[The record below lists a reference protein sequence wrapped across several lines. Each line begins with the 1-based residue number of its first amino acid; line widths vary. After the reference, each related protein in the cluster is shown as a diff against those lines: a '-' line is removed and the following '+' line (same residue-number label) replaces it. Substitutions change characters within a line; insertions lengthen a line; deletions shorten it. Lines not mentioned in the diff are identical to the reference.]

1 MTRKNAEQLLAATFG
16 FNHFHEEQ
24 WKTIQHVLKGER
36 VLLIE
41 RTGFGKSLCYQF
53 PATVLSGIT
62 IIFSPL
68 IALMRDQVKK
78 LNALNIPARC
88 LNSEQT
94 ELENNRILDD
104 AVNGKVKILYIAPER
119 LENLAWIKAVNR
131 MQLSMVV
138 IDEAHCISVWGHD
151 FRPAFRR
158 IVELV
163 SRLPAH
169 VPVLATTA
177 TATPVVER
185 DIVRQMSGEVRV
197 IRGKLMRDNL
207 QLYVQY
213 MSCQDDK
220 LTWLAHHLPKLEGNG
235 IIYTGTRKEVA
246 RVTEWLKKN
255 EIPCIGYH
263 AGLSTE
269 ERKRIEQ
276 GMMDNR
282 WKCIVSTNALGMGID
297 KPDIRFIIHTQMPQ
311 SPIHYYQEIGRA
323 GRDGSSGKVVLLYH
337 PDDIKLP
344 KLFVNFS
351 KPAITTYKK
360 LIKLVSEDA
369 LTETQLSVKMNVP
382 DSAIRSIKTDLLEQ
396 GILRERMRA
405 GKKVISFIPSSPEPD
420 YQMIDTLRT
429 VRMAE
434 LDQMVGYAETKES
447 RMKFLCRYLGDLNEN
462 DFSNCDNSGIHP
474 LPVVEDLLID
484 QKLRQFNGEL
494 VVQEDEEEYTIG

>member
-1 MTRKNAEQLLAATFG
+1 MTRKNAETVLQEKFG
-16 FNHFHEEQ
+16 FSSFHDEQ
-24 WKTIQHVLKGER
+24 WKTIQHVLNGER

-53 PATVLSGIT
+53 PASILPGIT

-94 ELENNRILDD
+94 ELENNRILDE
-104 AVNGKVKILYIAPER
+104 AMRGKIKILYIAPER
-119 LENLAWIKAVNR
+119 LENLSWIKSVNH

-138 IDEAHCISVWGHD
+138 VDEAHCISVWGHD

-163 SRLPAH
+163 SRLPSH

-177 TATPVVER
+177 TATPVVEQ
-185 DIVRQMSGEVRV
+185 DIARQMSGDVRV

-207 QLYVQY
+207 QLYVQS
-213 MSCQDDK
+213 MGCQDDK
-220 LTWLAHHLPKLEGNG
+220 LAWLAHHLPSFEGSG
-235 IIYTGTRKEVA
+235 IIYTGTRKEVV

-255 EIPCIGYH
+255 DIPCTGYH
-263 AGLSTE
+263 AGLSTA

-276 GMMDNR
+276 GMMENQ

-297 KPDIRFIIHTQMPQ
+297 KPDIRFVIHTQIPQ

-323 GRDGSSGKVVLLYH
+323 GRDGDTGKVVLLYH

-344 KLFVNFS
+344 TLFINFS
-351 KPAITTYKK
+351 KPAITAYQKF
-360 LIKLVSEDA
+360 IKLVSEEA
-369 LTETQLSVKMNVP
+369 LTETQLSVKMKVP
-382 DSAIRSIKTDLLEQ
+382 DTAIRSIKTDLLEQ
-396 GILRERMRA
+396 GIIRERMRA

-420 YQMIDTLRT
+420 YKMIDTLRT
-429 VRMAE
+429 VRMGE

-462 DFSNCDNSGIHP
+462 EFKNCDNSGIHP
-474 LPVVEDLLID
+474 LPVIENPDIGKRLQQFIGALVHTEDPALI
-484 QKLRQFNGEL
+484 KTG
-494 VVQEDEEEYTIG
+494 